1 MVVTVCSTCAVLPMV
16 FRALSATLRILAQR
30 NTVSHVNYYCKIY
43 EQVRPAADSHSSI
56 SHLVGLFR
64 PSD

>member
-1 MVVTVCSTCAVLPMV
+1 MLAMA

-56 SHLVGLFR
+56 SHLVG
-64 PSD
+64 